1 MLKRLILIVLLTFAA
16 APAVANEN
24 TLRDHY
30 VTVLQDEGYEEIRI
44 TRTLLGRLRFVALS
58 PRYRREIV
66 VNPITGVVLR
76 DYIRLLGRSN
86 QDRDDDG
93 ENGGYDD
100 DDDDD
105 DDYDDDD
112 DRDDDDRDD
121 DDRDDRDD
129 D

>member
-1 MLKRLILIVLLTFAA
+1 MLKRLILIALLTFAA
-16 APAVANEN
+16 APAVANET

-30 VTVLQDEGYEEIRI
+30 VSVLQDEGYEEIRI
-44 TRTLLGRLRFVALS
+44 TRTLLGRLRFVAYS

-66 VNPITGVVLR
+66 VNPITGVVMR
-76 DYIRLLGRSN
+76 DYIRLLARSN
-86 QDRDDDG
+86 QDRDDDD
-93 ENGGYDD
+93 NGGYDD

-105 DDYDDDD
+105 YDD
-112 DRDDDDRDD
+112 DDDDRDD